1 MTNVFDNIFP
11 NQEESEDNFSY
22 NLEGM
27 KNNFFLYL
35 NDSYEN
41 NNYNNNQLF
50 NDDQFSLSEND
61 FDYLKNKTEEEK
73 EDRFDGNCN
82 LYFEQKYKTEIT
94 KFEAKTRDTD
104 FKKNYRNSNGKNMK
118 QEKKVIISE
127 QKSIYDA
134 NPNNSEKIFVIT
146 KEYNRKK
153 ILGRKSKFNLGGK
166 HNKFSPDNIV
176 RKFKTNIFEII
187 LIFINMSIMPE
198 KEIQKK
204 NSEKKISI
212 KLFLVKID
220 QKIIKTINVEDNLKL
235 LESTLKDIFSSKI
248 SDKFKNLDDDK
259 NKKIIEEI
267 YEEKT
272 QKKTIAILNKT
283 FKQCLEHING
293 INYDEDL
300 AGLEIIYK
308 RIIKN
313 LRIKENDEVYFSAF
327 IDMVKNFELYYKNK
341 KARKKSN

>member
-1 MTNVFDNIFP
+1 MF
-11 NQEESEDNFSY
+11 EE
-22 NLEGM
+22 LV
-27 KNNFFLYL
+27 KR
-35 NDSYEN
+35 
-41 NNYNNNQLF
+41 
-50 NDDQFSLSEND
+50 D
-61 FDYLKNKTEEEK
+61 FK
-73 EDRFDGNCN
+73 
-82 LYFEQKYKTEIT
+82 QKYKTELT
-94 KFEAKTRDTD
+94 KDEKTRDTEI
-104 FKKNYRNSNGKNMK
+104 KENYKNSNEKNMN
-118 QEKKVIISE
+118 QERKVIISE

-146 KEYNRKK
+146 KEYNKK
-153 ILGRKSKFNLGGK
+153 KVLGRKSKFNLGGK
-166 HNKFSPDNIV
+166 HNKFCSDNIV
-176 RKFKTNIFEII
+176 RKAKTNIFEII
-187 LIFINMSIMPE
+187 LILINMSIMPK

-212 KLFLVKID
+212 KPFLVKID
-220 QKIIKTINVEDNLKL
+220 QKIIKSINVEDNLKL

-248 SDKFKNLDDDK
+248 SDKFKSLEYDK

-300 AGLEIIYK
+300 AGLEIGYQ

-313 LRIKENDEVYFSAF
+313 LRLKENEDYISSF
-327 IDMVKNFELYYKNK
+327 IDMVKNFEIYYKNK